1 MHLLF
6 ESAPGL
12 AIFSVKDF
20 DDVAKFTREVQ
31 DSIVDADA
39 FSSVVKLV
47 AFQAF
52 AGNEES
58 AAFYRVMDE
67 GLAPE
72 TLVSFIKS
80 VGCPSIMVVD
90 ERLRTSLQGHGI
102 NAEYGPA
109 AIELSRGVRR
119 HYTKLMSAEV
129 SSEQLSATT
138 LGLAHLIARNTVSFD
153 KHRADSMVIQ
163 GVGHYE
169 AITKNANTFF
179 MRLSEWYS
187 YHFPELRRILGDRH
201 EAYPQVVLAIGRK
214 ESLQDPDGEA
224 KRRLYALDG
233 TCLDT
238 ITCDKI
244 VAAATVSIGMRLH
257 DADLE
262 AVLSLAKQSV
272 ALFAERE
279 ALSAYLSEKMAEI
292 APNTATLMG
301 DIPAS
306 RLIARAGGLRSLA
319 KAPAS
324 TIQIL
329 GAEKALFRALKQRS
343 NRTPKFGILFSS
355 PQVSKVDIR
364 QKGTV
369 ARNLACCIARTSK
382 MDCFGLTRDNAFG
395 ETLRDLLEE
404 RIAFVRAGRGAPQKT
419 MEAMNKLFPDGTSY
433 RTEPLTKIKADTI
446 STSTAGSKAQA
457 SEQSSREEKEKKEE
471 KHEKKD
477 KKEKKKRE

>member
-12 AIFSVKDF
+12 AIFSVRDF

-31 DSIVDADA
+31 DSIADA
-39 FSSVVKLV
+39 GAFASLVKLV

-52 AGNEES
+52 AGNDES
-58 AAFYRVMDE
+58 AAFYRVLDE
-67 GLAPE
+67 GVAPE
-72 TLVSFIKS
+72 TLIAFIRS

-90 ERLRTSLQGHGI
+90 ERLRISLQGHGI
-102 NAEYGPA
+102 IAEYGPA

-119 HYTKLMSAEV
+119 HYAKLMGAEV
-129 SSEQLSATT
+129 TSEQLSATT

-153 KHRADSMVIQ
+153 KHRADSMAIQ

-169 AITKNANTFF
+169 TVTKNANTFF

-214 ESLQDPDGEA
+214 ESLQEPDGEA

-233 TCLDT
+233 ACLDT
-238 ITCDKI
+238 VTCDKI
-244 VAAATVSIGMRLH
+244 VAAASVSIGMQLQ

-262 AVLSLAKQSV
+262 AVLSLAKQTM
-272 ALFAERE
+272 ALFTERE
-279 ALSAYLSEKMAEI
+279 ALSTYLSEKMAEI

-343 NRTPKFGILFSS
+343 KRTPKFGIIFSS
-355 PQVSKVDIR
+355 PQVSRVDIR
-364 QKGTV
+364 KKGTV
-369 ARNLACCIARTSK
+369 ARNLACYIARASK
-382 MDCFGLTRDNAFG
+382 MDCFGMTRDNTFG
-395 ETLRDLLEE
+395 LTLRDLLEE
-404 RIAFVRAGRGAPQKT
+404 RIAFYRAGRGATQKT
-419 MEAMNKLFPDGTSY
+419 MEAMHKLFPNGTSY
-433 RTEPLTKIKADTI
+433 RTDSVTETKTDSI
-446 STSTAGSKAQA
+446 STPASKTQA
-457 SEQSSREEKEKKEE
+457 SELPSRGEKEE
-471 KHEKKD
+471 KRERHD
-477 KKEKKKRE
+477 KKEKRKKKHE